1 MKLWKKNTTCIH
13 LSCKKTANHKLCLC
27 FINWCTGTYNLNIIK
42 YKIKRCSKCH
52 LNNTWYPFLPHC
64 SYTENSY
71 IGYPNATVHFS
82 SAFTSSFSA
91 QSTRD
96 CPSGDLT
103 DLSAPCGKNAN
114 YQRNVKK
121 IKRLLL
127 GTSTSRTCPTS
138 SDQLAKFI
146 RILCSLFGR
155 KFFHQIYFLK
165 SN

>member
-13 LSCKKTANHKLCLC
+13 LSCKKNCKSQILPMH

-52 LNNTWYPFLPHC
+52 LYNTWYPFLPHR

-103 DLSAPCGKNAN
+103 DLSAPSFNN
-114 YQRNVKK
+114 
-121 IKRLLL
+121 
-127 GTSTSRTCPTS
+127 TSTLDVCPSQTAANKGVMLCLSVWLILAPLLTRYSMTCACP
-138 SDQLAKFI
+138 
-146 RILCSLFGR
+146 
-155 KFFHQIYFLK
+155 
-165 SN
+165 

>member
-13 LSCKKTANHKLCLC
+13 LSCKKNCKSQILPMH

-52 LNNTWYPFLPHC
+52 LYNTWYPFLPHR

-71 IGYPNATVHFS
+71 IGYPNAIVHFS

-96 CPSGDLT
+96 WPSGDLT
-103 DLSAPCGKNAN
+103 DLSAPCGKNGN
-114 YQRNVKK
+114 YQSTEMLQK

-127 GTSTSRTCPTS
+127 GTLTLRTCPTR
-138 SDQLAKFI
+138 SDQLH
-146 RILCSLFGR
+146 C
-155 KFFHQIYFLK
+155 
-165 SN
+165 

>member
-13 LSCKKTANHKLCLC
+13 LSCKKNCKSQILPMH

-52 LNNTWYPFLPHC
+52 LYNTWYPFLPHR

-103 DLSAPCGKNAN
+103 DLSAPCGKKRKLSIH
-114 YQRNVKK
+114 RNVTKNQ
-121 IKRLLL
+121 
-127 GTSTSRTCPTS
+127 TTPT
-138 SDQLAKFI
+138 
-146 RILCSLFGR
+146 R
-155 KFFHQIYFLK
+155 YFNFK
-165 SN
+165 NMSN

>member
-13 LSCKKTANHKLCLC
+13 LSCKKNCKSQILPMH

-52 LNNTWYPFLPHC
+52 LYNTWYPFLPHR

-103 DLSAPCGKNAN
+103 DLSAPCKKKKRKLSIH
-114 YQRNVKK
+114 RNVTKNQ
-121 IKRLLL
+121 
-127 GTSTSRTCPTS
+127 TTPT
-138 SDQLAKFI
+138 
-146 RILCSLFGR
+146 R
-155 KFFHQIYFLK
+155 YFNFK
-165 SN
+165 NMSN